1 MKNYTF
7 KVVCASGATKE
18 FTCQADDQKEALRLL
33 REFAQV
39 N

>member
-7 KVVCASGATKE
+7 TVVCASGATKE
-18 FTCQADDQKEALRLL
+18 FTCQAANQKEALKLL